1 MGSSSSCCQSQMTLC
16 MTRMQ
21 VRVQGGDNHSST
33 LLCGHPLNAAFL
45 AAPTQ
50 ECPAAAQALQ
60 HMQHIQNCPSTT
72 QHGAWFVLCADEAD
86 EAWAVQQRS
95 GRTTD
100 AILSCPGCFTTLC
113 IDCQQH
119 ELYHT
124 QVGGL
129 ALRVQPCL
137 RSAQEVRLSLR
148 VCCCSG
154 SKCSGL
160 ADACGPGAFRRS
172 LVQAMVLQCASVS

>member
-1 MGSSSSCCQSQMTLC
+1 MACWIKEHSQAVQAVSAESLLAQGFSTNRPTSS
-16 MTRMQ
+16 
-21 VRVQGGDNHSST
+21 
-33 LLCGHPLNAAFL
+33 LLP
-45 AAPTQ
+45 
-50 ECPAAAQALQ
+50 
-60 HMQHIQNCPSTT
+60 
-72 QHGAWFVLCADEAD
+72 ADEAD

-129 ALRVQPCL
+129 APRLNLVLSQVEHVIFTVAAVSL
-137 RSAQEVRLSLR
+137 LWAAEVL
-148 VCCCSG
+148 
-154 SKCSGL
+154 
-160 ADACGPGAFRRS
+160 
-172 LVQAMVLQCASVS
+172 